1 VSFSKYTCLCF
12 VSLNT
17 YNTFQN
23 FTEQISFADPTVI
36 NTNSGSALVFK
47 YEYECQHSKNLLYI
61 NSKVLIA

>member
-1 VSFSKYTCLCF
+1 MWFLIRIEICVILK
-12 VSLNT
+12 VH
-17 YNTFQN
+17 FQN